1 MRSEEVTK
9 MQTGLF
15 KEIIAMAASTI
26 RTQKIRSG
34 LTILGIV
41 IGITSIVG
49 MTSLIR
55 GFDES
60 LRDRI
65 RDIGPDTVFVSQFS
79 GVSFMS
85 GADLNELLQ
94 RPTLTPNDARAI
106 ERQAPS
112 VAAVNLMLGGNGSP
126 ATPRTRIHY
135 NGERTK
141 RIPISGST
149 ENFPD
154 VFRVDLAYG
163 RFYTEGEVNH
173 RRRVVVLGQNP
184 YLALFPNVD
193 PIGKTVRIGNQPYTV
208 IGVLEARPN
217 AGGLNSDADDIAI
230 IPHTAYQKQFGVR
243 VLRSQ
248 RGQFTSVMIAAVP
261 HEGVPRE
268 EAIQDITDVMRIRHG
283 LRLDEPNDFDIVTQ
297 DAAMRLW
304 DQVSSATYLALVAI
318 SSIALLVGGI
328 GVMAIMTISVKE
340 RTREIGTRKALG
352 ARRRE
357 ILWQFLLEAVFLTGI
372 GGLLGIM
379 FGSGIGFGVHFATG
393 FPISMPWWSF
403 ALGIGFSAAV
413 GIIFGIMPA
422 IRASALDP
430 IEALR
435 YE

>member
-1 MRSEEVTK
+1 
-9 MQTGLF
+9 MQSGLF
-15 KEIIAMAASTI
+15 QEIVSMAVTTI
-26 RTQKIRSG
+26 RTQKVRSG

-49 MTSLIR
+49 MTSLVR

-60 LRDRI
+60 LRDVI
-65 RDIGPDTVFVSQFS
+65 RNIGPDTIFLSQFS
-79 GVSFMS
+79 GVSMMS
-85 GADLNELLQ
+85 GTDLNELLQ
-94 RPTLTPNDARAI
+94 RPTLTPSDARAI
-106 ERQAPS
+106 ERQTES
-112 VAAVNLMLGGNGSP
+112 VAAVNLTLGSSGGP
-126 ATPRTRIHY
+126 ANTRTRIHY
-135 NGERTK
+135 RGERTNQ
-141 RIPISGST
+141 ITISGST
-149 ENFPD
+149 ANWPD
-154 VFRVDLAYG
+154 VFRANLTYG
-163 RFYTEGEVNH
+163 RFYTEGEVTH

-193 PIGKTVRIGNQPYTV
+193 PLGKTVRIGNQPYTV
-208 IGVLEARPN
+208 IGVLEPRPN
-217 AGGLNSDADDIAI
+217 AGGLASDIDSVAL

-243 VLRSQ
+243 VARSR
-248 RGQFTSVMIAAVP
+248 RGRFTSVMIAVVP
-261 HEGVPRE
+261 HEGIPRQ
-268 EAIQDITDVMRIRHG
+268 EAIQDVTAVMRIRHG

-357 ILWQFLLEAVFLTGI
+357 ILWQFLLEAVFLTAI
-372 GGLLGIM
+372 GGLLGVM
-379 FGSGIGFGVHFATG
+379 FGSGIGIGVHFATG

-413 GIIFGIMPA
+413 GIIFGILPA

>member
-1 MRSEEVTK
+1 

-15 KEIIAMAASTI
+15 QEIVAMAVTTI

-60 LRDRI
+60 LRDMI

-79 GVSFMS
+79 GVSLMAGS
-85 GADLNELLQ
+85 DLNELLQ
-94 RPTLTPNDARAI
+94 RPTLTPSDARAI
-106 ERQAPS
+106 ERQAQS
-112 VAAVNLMLGGNGSP
+112 VAAVNLTLGGNGGP
-126 ATPRTRIHY
+126 ATTRTRIHY
-135 NGERTK
+135 RGERTK
-141 RIPISGST
+141 RIAISGST

-154 VFRVDLAYG
+154 VYHVDIAYG

-217 AGGLNSDADDIAI
+217 AGGLNSDADDIAV
-230 IPHTAYQKQFGVR
+230 IPHTSYQKQFGLR
-243 VLRSQ
+243 VLRSR

-268 EAIQDITDVMRIRHG
+268 KAIQDITDVMRIRHG